1 MPDRLYLKKLFTLF
15 FTFAKIAAL
24 VVGGGYAILPVVEE
38 TFHKKHH
45 WISDEELLDM
55 MGLVQTI
62 PGIIACNS
70 AIYVG
75 MKVAGIGGVLAAA
88 FGVCLPSVIIIMIIA
103 AFFPH
108 LKPDNV
114 YLAGAFQAVRACITA
129 LLIVTACKMVRKVL
143 KGPFEI
149 LVMLGSFLLVLR
161 KVEVL
166 YIIPGAMFCGI
177 LYHAWHNR
185 KKLEWK
191 DGKEGKGEKT
201 P

>member
-1 MPDRLYLKKLFTLF
+1 MPDRQYCKKLFVLF

-38 TFHKKHH
+38 TFNKKYH
-45 WISDEELLDM
+45 WITDEELLDM

-88 FGVCLPSVIIIMIIA
+88 FGVCLPSVLIIMVIA

-108 LKPDNV
+108 LKPGNP
-114 YLAGAFQAVRACITA
+114 YLAGMFQAVRACITG
-129 LLIVTACKMVRKVL
+129 LLIVTACKMVKKVL
-143 KGPFEI
+143 KGSFEVI
-149 LVMLGSFLLVLR
+149 IALISLVLVLW

-166 YIIPGAMFCGI
+166 YIIPGAMICGI
-177 LYHAWHNR
+177 VYTCIR
-185 KKLEWK
+185 QKKQLSSPAKQEG
-191 DGKEGKGEKT
+191 GKAS
-201 P
+201 

>member
-1 MPDRLYLKKLFTLF
+1 MPDRQYLKKLFILF

-38 TFHKKHH
+38 TFHKKYH
-45 WISDEELLDM
+45 WISEEELLDM

-75 MKVAGIGGVLAAA
+75 MKIAGVGGVLAAA

-108 LKPDNV
+108 LKPGNV

-129 LLIVTACKMVRKVL
+129 LLIVTACRMVRKVL

-149 LVMLGSFLLVLR
+149 LIMLAAFLLVLW

-166 YIIPGAMFCGI
+166 YIIPGAMLCGI
-177 LYHAWHNR
+177 IYHCFQL
-185 KKLEWK
+185 KKK
-191 DGKEGKGEKT
+191 TAEKT
-201 P
+201 AEKGDKAQ